1 MGNQWLQLLL
11 LLLLQMLPQL
21 LPSPDLLLRPGLE
34 VLEMLPR
41 PLLGLEPIRED
52 ESRLRIEC
60 ECSAHKLIIYS
71 GLFVLY
77 YR

>member
-34 VLEMLPR
+34 VLQMLPR
-41 PLLGLEPIRED
+41 PLLGLEPV
-52 ESRLRIEC
+52 
-60 ECSAHKLIIYS
+60 AV
-71 GLFVLY
+71 GG
-77 YR
+77 